1 MIIAFGNQKGG
12 AGKTTLC
19 TLLANYLSIE
29 KNAPVLVL
37 DMDVQQ
43 SLVNLRERDAAQNP
57 NMPYPIQK
65 MHLTDYSKYRS
76 QLNGTEAFILIDLP
90 GTLND
95 EGMRSILQDADYII
109 CPFRYDF
116 ISVVST
122 LDFTDVVT
130 VYAPSKTSNREIF
143 YIPNIVKAQVNYEQ
157 QQKTNDLLS
166 EKGIVTASIAD
177 RISLQRIKTHTL
189 TFEQKEIVE
198 ATFGFI
204 YNHVQ
209 A

>member
-43 SLVNLRERDAAQNP
+43 SLVNLRKRDAIQHHD
-57 NMPYPIQK
+57 MPYPIQK
-65 MHLTDYSKYRS
+65 MHLTDYGKYRS
-76 QLNGTEAFILIDLP
+76 QINNSEAFVLIDLP

-95 EGMRSILQDADYII
+95 EGMRNILQDADYII

-122 LDFTDVVT
+122 LDFTDVVN
-130 VYAPSKTSNREIF
+130 VYAPSKTTNKEIF
-143 YIPNIVKAQVNYEQ
+143 YIPNIVKTQVNYEQ

-177 RISLQRIKTHTL
+177 RVSLQRLKTHAL

>member
-19 TLLANYLSIE
+19 ALLANYLSIE
-29 KNAPVLVL
+29 KHAPVMVL

-43 SLVNLRERDAAQNP
+43 SLVNLRQRDAAQHQD
-57 NMPYPIQK
+57 MPYPIEI
-65 MHLTDYSKYRS
+65 MHLTDYAKYRS
-76 QLNGTEAFILIDLP
+76 KLNSTEAFILIDLP

-122 LDFTDVVT
+122 LDFTDVVS

-143 YIPNIVKAQVNYEQ
+143 YIPNIVKAQVNYDQ
-157 QQKTNDLLS
+157 LQKTNDLLS

-177 RISLQRIKTHTL
+177 RISLQRIKTHAL

-209 A
+209 D